1 LQSFLENLRKK
12 NTTINNKKKI
22 INTILILL
30 LGIILGLFSKWL
42 DSISINSNIW
52 WHNIIGYLD
61 LGNFFSNMA
70 IWLFIALI
78 ISIYSYTPIR
88 ASINVFLFFLGM
100 NISYHLY
107 TVLFI
112 GFNPISYM
120 KTWYILTIISPLL
133 AYISWYAKSD
143 NNLSIIINSIIILV
157 MASSCFSMG
166 LWYFDFRSIL
176 YTIVFILS
184 TIIIYKNP
192 RIITISLIIGLCLS
206 FFIHIP
212 LISN

>member
-1 LQSFLENLRKK
+1 
-12 NTTINNKKKI
+12 
-22 INTILILL
+22 
-30 LGIILGLFSKWL
+30 
-42 DSISINSNIW
+42 
-52 WHNIIGYLD
+52 
-61 LGNFFSNMA
+61 
-70 IWLFIALI
+70 
-78 ISIYSYTPIR
+78 
-88 ASINVFLFFLGM
+88 M

-192 RIITISLIIGLCLS
+192 KIITISLIIGLCLS

>member
-1 LQSFLENLRKK
+1 MQSFLDSLRKK
-12 NTTINNKKKI
+12 NTTIKNKNKI
-22 INTILILL
+22 INTFLILL

-61 LGNFFSNMA
+61 LGNCFSNMA

-143 NNLSIIINSIIILV
+143 NNLSIII
-157 MASSCFSMG
+157 
-166 LWYFDFRSIL
+166 
-176 YTIVFILS
+176 
-184 TIIIYKNP
+184 YKNP

>member
-1 LQSFLENLRKK
+1 MQSFLDNLRKK
-12 NTTINNKKKI
+12 NTTINMKKKI
-22 INTILILL
+22 INTFLILL

-88 ASINVFLFFLGM
+88 ASVNIFLFFLGM

-112 GFNPISYM
+112 GFNPTSYM

-143 NNLSIIINSIIILV
+143 NKYSIIINSLILFV
-157 MASSCFSMG
+157 MFSYCFSIG
-166 LWYFDFRSIL
+166 QWYLFFKGSIL
-176 YTIVFILS
+176 YTLIFIGTCIVLFKKSNIM
-184 TIIIYKNP
+184 IY
-192 RIITISLIIGLCLS
+192 SMLIGLVLS
-206 FFIHIP
+206 FIIRLP
-212 LISN
+212 LFS